1 MLEFKQQRN
10 DEFYRL
16 CKQIIAKSKT
26 PVNIRQTIKCA
37 IHTPATSFFISE
49 TRIAKIIRAPLTDC
63 PKSEAKANLFNM
75 IKHLYFEEKMTHPQM
90 SAEAI
95 AKNIIFYRSAPRFYI
110 SQATALN
117 IFYNELN
124 KRKLTL

>member
-10 DEFYRL
+10 NEFYSV
-16 CKQIIAKSKT
+16 CKQIIDKSDH
-26 PVNIRQTIKCA
+26 VNIRHIIKCA
-37 IHTPATSFFISE
+37 VFNTASSFFLSE
-49 TRIAKIIRAPLTDC
+49 TRIAKIIRAPLTEC

-75 IKHLYFEEKMTHPQM
+75 IKRLYFEEKMTHPQM

-110 SQATALN
+110 SESTAIN

-124 KRKLTL
+124 KRKLAL